1 MTLLESTIPRV
12 VVEKPDIS
20 MGEHAVTTKAT
31 ILAVNFMV
39 GVVFCRRVVNGV
51 MTLMGREA
59 IARELLD
66 RWTKS

>member
-31 ILAVNFMV
+31 ILAVKFGKFMV
-39 GVVFCRRVVNGV
+39 GVWCGV
-51 MTLMGREA
+51 R
-59 IARELLD
+59 D
-66 RWTKS
+66 VW